1 MLTGICQGFELL
13 SMLAANDK
21 NDLLRV
27 LEYDNVLRPVF
38 WEWPTMD
45 EVKKNSRL
53 FAEFE
58 PSLLLAM
65 AEQEIAFHYHT
76 FGVSVSDYEA
86 IPSFNSFFKVIAS
99 DHTIEGQHFL
109 TGLEAYDHP
118 IYALMFHP
126 EYQMLDFLTREHW
139 NTIKN
144 KETLDIIAHLGRFF
158 YNEVVRIRKLN
169 EDAGGDEATLVK

>member
-1 MLTGICQGFELL
+1 
-13 SMLAANDK
+13 
-21 NDLLRV
+21 
-27 LEYDNVLRPVF
+27 
-38 WEWPTMD
+38 
-45 EVKKNSRL
+45 
-53 FAEFE
+53 
-58 PSLLLAM
+58 
-65 AEQEIAFHYHT
+65 
-76 FGVSVSDYEA
+76 
-86 IPSFNSFFKVIAS
+86 VIAS